1 MSRTSQPAA
10 ESLPSVPVHPTLGD
24 LDDLIR
30 AAAEHEAVSNAPQP
44 TVAHAPADPF
54 DDAVVGAPT
63 LGSLTELRFAH
74 HAHACECG
82 CPSPSV

>member
-1 MSRTSQPAA
+1 MSRTSQPAD

-24 LDDLIR
+24 LGDLIR
-30 AAAEHEAVSNAPQP
+30 AAAEHDAVSNAPQP
-44 TVAHAPADPF
+44 TTARVTGDLF
-54 DDAVVGAPT
+54 DDDVIGAPT

-82 CPSPSV
+82 CPAPSN